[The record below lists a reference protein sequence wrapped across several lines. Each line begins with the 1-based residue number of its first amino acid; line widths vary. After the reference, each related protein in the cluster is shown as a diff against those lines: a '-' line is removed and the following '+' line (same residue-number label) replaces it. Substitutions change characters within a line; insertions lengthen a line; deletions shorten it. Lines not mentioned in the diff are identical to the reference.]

1 MGRPVRGFSGGSSG
15 SSRRH
20 CASVTSNRLISPTW
34 AGLLQSATLCR
45 HALVGLKN
53 IRTVPLSVG
62 KLAVHEEFPDLVASA
77 ILEFL
82 VGDRGQEA
90 EGSEGTVA
98 ER

>member
-1 MGRPVRGFSGGSSG
+1 VLIPPQNDDPAARKLRENQNYSALYTP
-15 SSRRH
+15 RRSK
-20 CASVTSNRLISPTW
+20 AEMEVL
-34 AGLLQSATLCR
+34 A
-45 HALVGLKN
+45 GLKN
-53 IRTVPLSVG
+53 IRTVQLSVG
-62 KLAVHEEFPDLVASA
+62 KLAIHEEFPDLVASA

>member
-1 MGRPVRGFSGGSSG
+1 MLDLGAHLPALLRSPVYL
-15 SSRRH
+15 SREKTPDILY
-20 CASVTSNRLISPTW
+20 SVRV
-34 AGLLQSATLCR
+34 CR

-53 IRTVPLSVG
+53 IRTVQLSVG